1 MTVFLMAGLMY
12 IFLEIVLELQI
23 SKELKFLLS
32 LTILLEWQLYMYL
45 CILSVRYVLLY
56 TLVRQKK
63 RYLLLCSMIVNHSF
77 SVIS

>member
-63 RYLLLCSMIVNHSF
+63 TILTTV
-77 SVIS
+77 